1 MPFLPNSVSI
11 VSDILALNNFTT
23 DSINALYGSF
33 MLVYE
38 GGELEI
44 HDSDLKNIH
53 CYDEGAVVFAGYQR
67 AEVNIYSSTLHNNTA
82 LKGSVFYAD
91 SQSVIKIHDSLIY
104 ENFAVEAGVFAVTIN
119 GYFEFYNTTIT
130 ENYAL
135 SISVGEVF
143 DVADIPM
150 ISGST
155 IHGNIIMTK
164 SQVLEE
170 MNIRCQ
176 NL

>member
-1 MPFLPNSVSI
+1 M
-11 VSDILALNNFTT
+11 
-23 DSINALYGSF
+23 
-33 MLVYE
+33 VYE

-53 CYDEGAVVFAGYQR
+53 CYEEGAVVFAGFQK
-67 AEVNIYSSTLHNNTA
+67 AVVNIYSSTFHNNTA

-91 SQSVIKIHDSLIY
+91 SQSVIKVHDSLIY
-104 ENFAVEAGVFAVTIN
+104 DNFAVEAGVFSVNIN

-135 SISVGEVF
+135 SMSVGEIF
-143 DVADIPM
+143 DVVNIPL
-150 ISGST
+150 ISGSVIT
-155 IHGNIIMTK
+155 GNIIVTK

-170 MNIRCQ
+170 INTRCQ